1 MLPHVNPEQRH
12 KASGGL
18 QWVLVGASSDL
29 QLPGGLVVSQPTPS
43 GALKTSFVLLD
54 QKNSEI
60 LTWTATV
67 DALSLVFMLSKLPKS
82 LLMASARAPVGSPD
96 PPGQRFCT
104 SEDHKID

>member
-54 QKNSEI
+54 
-60 LTWTATV
+60 
-67 DALSLVFMLSKLPKS
+67 
-82 LLMASARAPVGSPD
+82 
-96 PPGQRFCT
+96 
-104 SEDHKID
+104 